1 MEPPPSFGVF
11 NKGKASARIQVDESK
26 RAKQRGISDSDVW
39 SIEPS
44 LTDFF
49 DEVSL
54 FASSLKIDSSTPDL
68 RSHRESVSTPKH
80 RRTAIPVMS
89 LHLRS

>member
-1 MEPPPSFGVF
+1 V
-11 NKGKASARIQVDESK
+11 KIKVDESK

-39 SIEPS
+39 NIELS
-44 LTDFF
+44 LTGFV

-54 FASSLKIDSSTPDL
+54 FASSLKIDSSTPDS
-68 RSHRESVSTPKH
+68 RSHRESVSTPEH
-80 RRTAIPVMS
+80 RRAAIPAMS

>member
-1 MEPPPSFGVF
+1 MKI
-11 NKGKASARIQVDESK
+11 NVDESK
-26 RAKQRGISDSDVW
+26 RAKQRGMSDTDVW
-39 SIEPS
+39 DNEIS
-44 LTDFF
+44 LTCFV

-54 FASSLKIDSSTPDL
+54 LASSLKIDSSTPDL

-80 RRTAIPVMS
+80 RRAAIPAMS

>member
-1 MEPPPSFGVF
+1 M
-11 NKGKASARIQVDESK
+11 KIKVDESK

-39 SIEPS
+39 NIELS
-44 LTDFF
+44 LTGFV

-54 FASSLKIDSSTPDL
+54 LGSSLKFDSSTPDL
-68 RSHRESVSTPKH
+68 RSHQSVSTPKH
-80 RRTAIPVMS
+80 RRAAIPAMS